1 MASTT
6 TIQQQRCGLLP
17 TDFRKVSLNGFG
29 DPANAYAHSMC
40 WFQDHIYVGTTRANL
55 ANRAL
60 QIAKLAP
67 ERLKEKMWPVRI
79 PKTYWENDLRAEIW
93 RHNSQSGEWSNVYT
107 APWVTGIE
115 GFDVPFSVGFRAM
128 AVFQ

>member
-1 MASTT
+1 MRKRAVAERNDMASSTR
-6 TIQQQRCGLLP
+6 IRQQRCGLLP
-17 TDFRKVSLNGFG
+17 TDFRKVSRNGFG
-29 DPANAYAHSMC
+29 ASANAYAHSMC

-67 ERLKEKMWPVRI
+67 ERLKGTWPVRI

-93 RHNSQSGEWSNVYT
+93 RHNPQSGEWSNVYT
-107 APWVTGIE
+107 APWVKGID
-115 GFDVPFSVGFRAM
+115 GF
-128 AVFQ
+128 